1 MQDARTLSYLNMY
14 AILGSLVQLCQLN
27 KRAGELVKD
36 AHVSIGFAVK
46 DGPQAT
52 LSFREG
58 KVTLL
63 EGVEKCT
70 IRLPF
75 SSPEKFN
82 GMIDGVV
89 TPIPTKGITKVGFLL
104 HTFKELTDIL
114 TEYLRPSEEKLQD
127 EVFFRT
133 STTLMLHVIASA
145 VAQVGNQD
153 KIGRASASYIS
164 DGDICLS
171 IGEGAE
177 ELGVGLRAKDH
188 VLTPL
193 HEKPQQ
199 FTSYMHF
206 ADLKT
211 ARALFDGKVN
221 AVVCVGEGLVRV
233 GGMISQI
240 DNVNRILDRVSLYL
254 A

>member
-14 AILGSLVQLCQLN
+14 AILGSLVQLCQLD

-133 STTLMLHVIASA
+133 STTLMLHVIALRWHRWEIRIRSGA
-145 VAQVGNQD
+145 PAPPTFRTVTFACPSE
-153 KIGRASASYIS
+153 RAPRNWASVS
-164 DGDICLS
+164 
-171 IGEGAE
+171 
-177 ELGVGLRAKDH
+177 V
-188 VLTPL
+188 
-193 HEKPQQ
+193 Q
-199 FTSYMHF
+199 
-206 ADLKT
+206 
-211 ARALFDGKVN
+211 
-221 AVVCVGEGLVRV
+221 
-233 GGMISQI
+233 
-240 DNVNRILDRVSLYL
+240 RIMC
-254 A
+254 